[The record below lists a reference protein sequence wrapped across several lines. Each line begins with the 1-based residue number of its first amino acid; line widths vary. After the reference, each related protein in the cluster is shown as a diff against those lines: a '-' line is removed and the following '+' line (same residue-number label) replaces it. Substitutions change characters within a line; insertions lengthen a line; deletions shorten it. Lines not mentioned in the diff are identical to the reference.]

1 MAILGEIQ
9 EKERRVREFLKVRN
23 LQALLLKR
31 QANFS
36 WMTGGGLN
44 LVAIATELGNA
55 SLLITEKGKFV
66 ITNNIEAPRM
76 VEEERLE
83 AQGYEVRSFP
93 WYEDRELSLVREIV
107 GRESVGCDW
116 PFPDAVMVAEEVAR
130 LRYSL
135 TTEELARYRWL
146 GGRVSAAL
154 ERTMIAAEKGE
165 KESEVVGRLCYEL
178 WKDRIDPMGMMSAAD
193 ERISRFR
200 HCIPTEKRVEKI
212 LMVSVNARKGGLIV
226 CLTRFVHFGKVPTE
240 LREQYEANVFIDCA
254 LMAASRPG
262 VPAREVLRKG
272 IEAYGAKGYP
282 EEWKLHHLGGSIGY
296 SPRDYR
302 VNFET
307 PDIIQENQA
316 FTWNPSITGTK
327 SEDTILA
334 AAGGVEM
341 ITRPILY
348 PTLSVEA
355 AGIAFVR
362 PDILEKD

>member
-9 EKERRVREFLKVRN
+9 EKERRVREFLKVRD

-44 LVAIATELGNA
+44 MVGIATEVGA
-55 SLLITEKGKFV
+55 TSLLITENEKFL

-83 AQGYEVRSFP
+83 AQGYQVRSFP
-93 WYEDRELSLVREIV
+93 WHEDRELSLVREIV
-107 GRESVGCDW
+107 GRGSVGCDW
-116 PFPDAVMVAEEVAR
+116 PFPDAVMMAEAVAQ

-135 TTEELARYRWL
+135 TSEELVRYRWL
-146 GGRVSAAL
+146 GAKVSSAL
-154 ERTMIAAEKGE
+154 ENTVAATEKGE
-165 KESEVVGRLCYEL
+165 KESEVFGRLCREL
-178 WKDRIDPMGMMSAAD
+178 WKDRIDHMGMMSAAD

-200 HCIPTEKRVEKI
+200 HPIPTEKRVEKC

-226 CLTRFVHFGKVPTE
+226 CLTRFVHFGKVSQE
-240 LREQYEANVFIDCA
+240 LREKYEANVFIDCA
-254 LMAASRPG
+254 FMAASRPG

-282 EEWKLHHLGGSIGY
+282 EEWKLHHQGGSIGY

-307 PDIIQENQA
+307 MDIIQENQA
-316 FTWNPSITGTK
+316 FAWNPSLTGTK

-334 AAGGVEM
+334 VSAGPEL
-341 ITRPILY
+341 ITTPILY
-348 PTLSVEA
+348 PSLAVEVE
-355 AGIAFVR
+355 GVGFVR

>member
-9 EKERRVREFLKVRN
+9 EKERRVREFLKVRG

-36 WMTGGGLN
+36 WITGGGLN
-44 LVAIATELGNA
+44 MVGIATELGNA
-55 SLLITEKGKFV
+55 SLLITEKGKYV

-83 AQGYEVRSFP
+83 KQGYQVRSFP
-93 WYEDRELSLVREIV
+93 WYEDQELSLVREIV
-107 GRESVGCDW
+107 GRGSVGSDW
-116 PFPDAVMVAEEVAR
+116 PFPDGVMVAEEVAR

-135 TTEELARYRWL
+135 TPEELVRYRWL

-154 ERTMIAAEKGE
+154 EQTMIATEKGE
-165 KESEVVGRLCYEL
+165 KESAVVGRLCHEL

-200 HCIPTEKRVEKI
+200 HPIPMEKKVEKF

-226 CLTRFVHFGKVPTE
+226 CLTRFIHFGKVPQE
-240 LREQYEANVFIDCA
+240 LKEKYEANVFIDCVF
-254 LMAASRPG
+254 MAETRPG

-282 EEWKLHHLGGSIGY
+282 EEWKLHHQGGSIGY
-296 SPRDYR
+296 NPRDYR
-302 VNFET
+302 VNLET
-307 PDIIQENQA
+307 PDVVEENQA
-316 FTWNPSITGTK
+316 FTWNPSLTGTK

-334 AAGGVEM
+334 TSRGVEM
-341 ITRPILY
+341 ITKPVFF
-348 PTLSVEA
+348 PTLSVET
-355 AGIAFVR
+355 GGLAFVR
-362 PDILEKD
+362 ADILEKD